1 MKLIEREPTPEMIE
15 AMRDNGAT
23 FTGMFKATYD
33 AAPEIQ
39 QEPVAFLSE
48 GGDVARSKAWM
59 DEMGFKCSPLYTF
72 PPDTQ
77 VEIAKR
83 DAQIAEL
90 EADQDKANAA
100 VAIGNYLGK
109 TYNYAW
115 CDTSLASQTIDL
127 LKEQAA
133 EISKWKE
140 AARTKHL
147 EAIDWAGKQQEA
159 TEQISR
165 LQKVIAKCKDAL
177 EDSHQNINQERGF
190 ASEIEHDIEQALAA
204 IKEEGL

>member
-39 QEPVAFLSE
+39 QEPAAIVDANDDGYWADILP
-48 GGDVARSKAWM
+48 DRSVKV
-59 DEMGFKCSPLYTF
+59 GQPLYAF
-72 PPDTQ
+72 PPDAQ
-77 VEIAKR
+77 AEIAKR